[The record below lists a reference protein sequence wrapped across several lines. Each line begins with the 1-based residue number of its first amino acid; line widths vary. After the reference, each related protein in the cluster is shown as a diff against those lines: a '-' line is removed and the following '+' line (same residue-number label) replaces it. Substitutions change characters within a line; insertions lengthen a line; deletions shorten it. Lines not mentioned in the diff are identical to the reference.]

1 MKLDRKTLM
10 IIGGVLLAVGVGV
23 YFWRKRKSE
32 GDSVD
37 GKSVDVEDTGNNIP
51 ESDSTKTTDKNNV
64 DKVNKINI
72 GKAIAIERPITKINP
87 LLPKI
92 KNKKVASYLSKLLSE
107 QDIIRLKGWLY
118 LIIKEKAKDP
128 SKWGD
133 SNGLKGEVSIIG
145 HALYQ
150 MNEQNK
156 KNNTP
161 LSQSR
166 NLWSTKILTDLQ
178 DAQ

>member
-1 MKLDRKTLM
+1 M

-37 GKSVDVEDTGNNIP
+37 GKSVDVEDTENNIP
-51 ESDSTKTTDKNNV
+51 ESDSTKTTDKKDV
-64 DKVNKINI
+64 DIKIAEDIRYNT
-72 GKAIAIERPITKINP
+72 PINP
-87 LLPKI
+87 LLSKI

-107 QDIIRLKGWLY
+107 QDIIRLRGWLD
-118 LIIKEKAKDP
+118 LISKEKAKDP
-128 SKWGD
+128 TKWGD
-133 SNGLKGEVSIIG
+133 SSDLKGEVSIIG

-156 KNNTP
+156 KNKTP
-161 LSQSR
+161 FIQSR

>member
-37 GKSVDVEDTGNNIP
+37 GKSLDVEDVEETGNNIP
-51 ESDSTKTTDKNNV
+51 ESDTPKTTDKKDV
-64 DKVNKINI
+64 DIKIAEDIRYNT
-72 GKAIAIERPITKINP
+72 PINP
-87 LLPKI
+87 LLSKI

-107 QDIIRLKGWLY
+107 KDIIRLRGWLD
-118 LIIKEKAKDP
+118 LINKDKAKDP

-133 SNGLKGEVSIIG
+133 SSGLKGEVSIIG

-156 KNNTP
+156 KNKTP
-161 LSQSR
+161 FVQSR
-166 NLWSTKILTDLQ
+166 NLWSAKILTDLQ